1 MHLLHH
7 LLPLLLTS
15 VLYTAAGPTPAASQC
30 RCLYGEPCWPSQ
42 STFSALSDQLS
53 QPILHPVP
61 PESACYPPSS
71 PSGNCSALLSSF
83 DNGDWRADQPGAMQL
98 PNFQTYTLPNGTI
111 EACYMNVSLGVPCE
125 QGSVPPI
132 GVDARTVEDV
142 RAAVVFARQNN
153 LRLVVKN
160 TGHDYLGRSTG
171 RGAFMLW
178 THHLKNMTFD
188 QEFVPD
194 GAPSSAEKVSNAVT
208 LGSGVAWHEAYDFV
222 QERGRFILGGI
233 SVGGTVGAAGGWIM
247 GAGHSAFAPTF
258 GLGVDNV
265 LQFTIVLAS
274 GQHIAANAYQN
285 TDLFWAL
292 RGGGG
297 GTYGVV
303 TSVTYRTHPVFS
315 LSMAVLTANF
325 SSMDIAQ
332 SVITKFIKSQ
342 PAWSDKGWGGYSSIN
357 SSSFQLQYVAPN
369 VSTADMNATLSPFV
383 DFVSNATQGASQIA
397 YQNFSSFIEWYAATY
412 SQGPPQV
419 GYPIL
424 GANRLLSRALAAEN
438 PAQVAE
444 KLLSLNGGVLGTLSV
459 AGGAVSEVDP
469 SSMSVFPAW
478 RTAVAELYNTVT
490 WPEGSPN
497 SVIQEQVQA
506 LERNTEILNEITP
519 DSASYMNEGSP
530 YEKDFKKSFFG
541 DHYTKLKD
549 IKFKYDP
556 ASLFVVPLGV
566 GSDEWD
572 SDLRCPV

>member
-1 MHLLHH
+1 MQLLYY
-7 LLPLLLTS
+7 LLLLSTS
-15 VLYTAAGPTPAASQC
+15 IIHVAAGPTPAASQC
-30 RCLYGEPCWPSQ
+30 RCLYGDPCWPSQ
-42 STFSALSDQLS
+42 NSFSALSDQLS
-53 QPILHPVP
+53 QPVLHPVP

-71 PSGNCSALLSSF
+71 PSGNCSAVLSNF

-98 PNFQTYTLPNGTI
+98 PNFQTYILPNGTI

-132 GVDARTVEDV
+132 GVDARTIEDV
-142 RAAVVFARQNN
+142 KNAVCWP
-153 LRLVVKN
+153 
-160 TGHDYLGRSTG
+160 
-171 RGAFMLW
+171 RGVHVMDAP
-178 THHLKNMTFD
+178 LKNMTYD

-194 GAPSSAEKVSNAVT
+194 GAPSSSERVSNAVT
-208 LGSGVAWHEAYDFV
+208 LGSGVPWHEAYDFV

-274 GQHIAANAYQN
+274 GQHITINAYQN

-303 TSVTYRTHPVFS
+303 TSVTYRTHPIFS
-315 LSMAVLTANF
+315 LSMAVLAANF
-325 SSMDIAQ
+325 SSTDIAQ
-332 SVITKFIKSQ
+332 SVITEFIKSQ
-342 PAWSDKGWGGYSSIN
+342 PAWSNKGWGGYSSI
-357 SSSFQLQYVAPN
+357 STSAFQLQHVAPN
-369 VSTADMNATLSPFV
+369 VSTTDMNATFSPFA
-383 DFVSNATQGASQIA
+383 DYVSNATQGASQVA
-397 YQNFSSFIEWYAATY
+397 YQNFSSFTEWYAATY

-424 GANRLLSRALAAEN
+424 GANRLLSRAVAAEN

-444 KLLSLNGGVLGTLSV
+444 KLLSLNGGVLGILSV

-469 SSMSVFPAW
+469 SSMGVLPAW
-478 RTAVAELYNTVT
+478 RTAVAELYNTVA

-519 DSASYMNEGSP
+519 DSASYMNEGSL

-541 DHYTKLKD
+541 DHYTNLKD
-549 IKFKYDP
+549 IKSKYDP
-556 ASLFVVPLGV
+556 TSLFVVPLGV